1 MKFFTFNFALFGA
14 SILGRTQAQADNGSL
29 GIIGRQGN
37 RPTGGISVMGRRYSD
52 LLKIVKFYNP
62 TFDERK
68 YWTYGCH
75 CLILGDRPMSD
86 PGYGRPVDPLDVV
99 CKQYKDCQKCVKM
112 QFGEQ
117 CIGEMVK
124 YKWRTSGSGVVCV
137 DKPGTCKRNLCECDL
152 DYAKKMPEQLGHFNS
167 DYHLFWSTTGWDPR
181 GDTGSCLKTTGVS
194 EPECCGPPTG
204 PLTIFNSL
212 SKQCC
217 DDHSIQPYGMCP

>member
-1 MKFFTFNFALFGA
+1 
-14 SILGRTQAQADNGSL
+14 
-29 GIIGRQGN
+29 
-37 RPTGGISVMGRRYSD
+37 
-52 LLKIVKFYNP
+52 
-62 TFDERK
+62 
-68 YWTYGCH
+68 
-75 CLILGDRPMSD
+75 
-86 PGYGRPVDPLDVV
+86 
-99 CKQYKDCQKCVKM
+99 M

-152 DYAKKMPEQLGHFNS
+152 DYAKKMPEQLSHFNR

-181 GDTGSCLKTTGVS
+181 GDTGSCLKMTGVRYLRTCVGLLRNDWCYVRTRRCLNKCAINLARGKIVVLDSVFVEQYLNMRFTRKVENYLTAPHFLRIVAPLAGELNRREISRQSLTRNLLS

-212 SKQCC
+212 NKQCC
-217 DDHSIQPYGMCP
+217 DDHSIQPYGMCPWK